1 MVGYAPALALRA
13 KAIANPPYAL
23 SPATVIPNFL
33 PLETLHAWNEKFD
46 IAGIG
51 SPLRMT
57 RRTLRLAH
65 GCAKK
70 PNRHQARQ
78 ALALR

>member
-1 MVGYAPALALRA
+1 MLGM
-13 KAIANPPYAL
+13 KKI
-23 SPATVIPNFL
+23 
-33 PLETLHAWNEKFD
+33 D
-46 IAGIG
+46 IAGSE
-51 SPLRMT
+51 SPSRIN

-70 PNRHQARQ
+70 PSRHRARQ

>member
-1 MVGYAPALALRA
+1 M
-13 KAIANPPYAL
+13 KKI
-23 SPATVIPNFL
+23 
-33 PLETLHAWNEKFD
+33 D
-46 IAGIG
+46 IAGIE
-51 SPLRMT
+51 SASRMT

-70 PNRHQARQ
+70 PNRRARQ

>member
-1 MVGYAPALALRA
+1 MSVFAQPAP
-13 KAIANPPYAL
+13 KADVNASCFSNIKSCML
-23 SPATVIPNFL
+23 GMKKI
-33 PLETLHAWNEKFD
+33 D
-46 IAGIG
+46 IAGIE
-51 SPLRMT
+51 SPSRMT

-70 PNRHQARQ
+70 PSRHRARQ

>member
-1 MVGYAPALALRA
+1 MLGM
-13 KAIANPPYAL
+13 KKI
-23 SPATVIPNFL
+23 
-33 PLETLHAWNEKFD
+33 D
-46 IAGIG
+46 IAGIE

-70 PNRHQARQ
+70 PNRDRARQ